1 MGIKE
6 RIKSLVKRKYKP
18 RIKKLDLGGN
28 NTMQPDNA
36 NLKGATEIKQAFL
49 ASAISDISSYIQ
61 LSDMKVSIIMAAMV
75 ALVAAVVSCYE
86 PILCVLAN
94 IKLCS
99 WLGIAIVTFTTLFF
113 ISFVAVFV
121 FGILTIRGHFSNIGY
136 KSKWF
141 LSQTTK
147 EYSFDAY
154 KRDVQEMTDKDIIE
168 NMAAELYKLNDI
180 NRQKLRTNRWVIR
193 SFSSTLITASVICI
207 LIVASVL

>member
-1 MGIKE
+1 
-6 RIKSLVKRKYKP
+6 
-18 RIKKLDLGGN
+18 
-28 NTMQPDNA
+28 MQTDNA
-36 NLKGATEIKQAFL
+36 NLKGTTEIKQAFL

-61 LSDMKVSIIMAAMV
+61 LSDTKVSIIMAAMV

-86 PILCVLAN
+86 PILCALDN
-94 IKLCS
+94 IKPCS
-99 WLGIAIVTFTTLFF
+99 WLGITIVFFSTLFF

-121 FGILTIRGHFSNIGY
+121 FGILTIRGHSSNIGY

-141 LSQTTK
+141 LPQTTK
-147 EYSFDAY
+147 EYSFEVY
-154 KRDVQEMTDKDIIE
+154 KKDVQEMTDEDIIE

-193 SFSSTLITASVICI
+193 SFSSTLITASIICI